1 MSDPD
6 KLRLADALAKA
17 EIDRRDAA
25 QRRMPGIGQLIAL
38 GGRLGWTVALPLVG
52 AAWGGRA
59 LDRHFGTGIQIT
71 AALIVLAAA
80 IGFAAM
86 WRGISR

>member
-6 KLRLADALAKA
+6 KQRLADALAKA
-17 EIDRRDAA
+17 DTDKRNAA
-25 QRRMPGIGQLIAL
+25 QRRMPGIGQLLAL
-38 GGRLGWTVALPLVG
+38 GGRLGWTVALPLVA

-59 LDRHFGTGIQIT
+59 LDRQFGSGIQIT

-80 IGFAAM
+80 FGFVAM